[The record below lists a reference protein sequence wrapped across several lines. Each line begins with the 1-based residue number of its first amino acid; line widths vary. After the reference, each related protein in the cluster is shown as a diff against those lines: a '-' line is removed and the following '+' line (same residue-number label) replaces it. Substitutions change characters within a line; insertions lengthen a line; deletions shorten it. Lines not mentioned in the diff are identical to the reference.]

1 MCVFPITGTLCCFPA
16 FWRSGL
22 CPGAPCAAWGGLLQ
36 PAPAA
41 GVLCA
46 CRLPILR
53 ELAQGMVPDWWL
65 APGLGL
71 VLKGPVSS
79 HLAMPRAQATRGLLL
94 HAVVMFPVA
103 AAAALLLLVSHWGW
117 SLARPRVGWN
127 GALLMDW
134 WVLVARRLWPVE
146 KHYRPVPP
154 RVRQCSQTMVSLLR
168 SQGPACAL
176 LAQLP
181 WMWANGDG

>member
-1 MCVFPITGTLCCFPA
+1 MCIPHHWYSLLLHSFLEIWAVPRGT
-16 FWRSGL
+16 R
-22 CPGAPCAAWGGLLQ
+22 AAWGGLLQ

-53 ELAQGMVPDWWL
+53 ELAQGMVPEWRL

-103 AAAALLLLVSHWGW
+103 AAAALLMLVSHWGW

-134 WVLVARRLWPVE
+134 WVVVARRLWPVD
-146 KHYRPVPP
+146 KHWALSHP
-154 RVRQCSQTMVSLLR
+154 RSGSAARL
-168 SQGPACAL
+168 
-176 LAQLP
+176 
-181 WMWANGDG
+181 W